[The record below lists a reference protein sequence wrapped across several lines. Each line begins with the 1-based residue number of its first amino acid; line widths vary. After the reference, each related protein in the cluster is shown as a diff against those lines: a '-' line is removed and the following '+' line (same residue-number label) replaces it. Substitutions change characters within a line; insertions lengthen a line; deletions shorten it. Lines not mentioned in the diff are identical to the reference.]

1 MAVWGFR
8 RGLLSG
14 LIGTAKYAVGVPVS
28 LFVSHQ
34 YYQAVYDNLV
44 EPKAL
49 AKVQEKIA
57 GAAGV
62 ATVIAAVEAKKQP
75 QAQAVQGG
83 F

>member
-34 YYQAVYDNLV
+34 YYQVVYDKLV

-57 GAAGV
+57 GASGV
-62 ATVIAAVEAKKQP
+62 DTFMAALQEKR
-75 QAQAVQGG
+75 G